1 VLPAYHIRC
10 AGIPDAERCLSFL
23 IAVWFLLLAILLA
36 MAIYSAST
44 RTTPRRRSR
53 SDIGDW
59 IAAFD
64 FGGDSGGGSDSGG
77 CDGGGDGGGGDGG
90 CD

>member
-1 VLPAYHIRC
+1 MLPAYHIRC
-10 AGIPDAERCLSFL
+10 AGIPGAERCLSFL
-23 IAVWFLLLAILLA
+23 MAVWFLLLAVLLA
-36 MAIYSAST
+36 MAIYSANM

-64 FGGDSGGGSDSGG
+64 FGGDSGGGDSGG
-77 CDGGGDGGGGDGG
+77 DGGCDGGGGDGG

>member
-1 VLPAYHIRC
+1 
-10 AGIPDAERCLSFL
+10 LSFL
-23 IAVWFLLLAILLA
+23 MAVWLLLLVILLA
-36 MAIYSAST
+36 MATYSANM

-64 FGGDSGGGSDSGG
+64 FGGDAGGGDSGG
-77 CDGGGDGGGGDGG
+77 DGGCDGGGGDGG